1 MCKMRIHDTD
11 KRERKWELLQEATG
25 EATTSGALD
34 VATNYYLR
42 MRGDNAAAPKG
53 RVEELMKKA
62 EDQGSVTAAEIASIL
77 DTDELPV
84 EYTQDWSVG
93 NE

>member
-11 KRERKWELLQEATG
+11 KREREWEMLQEATG

-42 MRGDNAAAPKG
+42 MRGDNAAAPTG
-53 RVEELMKKA
+53 VVEELMQLA
-62 EDQGSVTAAEIASIL
+62 IDEGSVTPDQIAEVL
-77 DTDELPV
+77 DVEEFPV
-84 EYTQDWSVG
+84 EYEREWSVG
-93 NE
+93 RE